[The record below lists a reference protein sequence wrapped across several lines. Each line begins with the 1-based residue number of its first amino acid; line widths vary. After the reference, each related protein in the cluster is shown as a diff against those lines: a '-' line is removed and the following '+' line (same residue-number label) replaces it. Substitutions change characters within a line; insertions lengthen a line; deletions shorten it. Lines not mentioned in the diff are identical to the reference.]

1 LASSRR
7 YIAEISGSTSLILN
21 SKFPAPADG
30 ILNNPLLVPVPVV
43 VVTVALRSPTGTNS
57 DPELDLILP
66 LLKYPLMVGVPLL
79 RDSIVIDIIDI
90 AEPGRGLGLG
100 LGGCPPS
107 ESSEVPSEEG
117 EYRPGLAL
125 AL

>member
-1 LASSRR
+1 
-7 YIAEISGSTSLILN
+7 LIPN

-43 VVTVALRSPTGTNS
+43 VVVVTVALRSPTGTNS
-57 DPELDLILP
+57 DPEPDLILP

-79 RDSIVIDIIDI
+79 LDSIVVIDIIDI

-107 ESSEVPSEEG
+107 ESSEVSEDG